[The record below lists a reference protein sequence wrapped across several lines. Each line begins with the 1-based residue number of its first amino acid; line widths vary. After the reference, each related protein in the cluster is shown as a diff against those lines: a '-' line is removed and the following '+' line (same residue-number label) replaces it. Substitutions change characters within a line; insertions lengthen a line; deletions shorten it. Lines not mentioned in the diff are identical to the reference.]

1 MVAERLTFLEK
12 NHLLSEDFVGVSE
25 STVERTVLRR
35 EVEKV
40 KNIDEKVI
48 ELVLKSENVKV
59 NPTAGF
65 LVEVFLSGSDG
76 KLERLFEKDLTDLYG
91 NVLEDGFSNYLIVD
105 IDSKK

>member
-1 MVAERLTFLEK
+1 MEK